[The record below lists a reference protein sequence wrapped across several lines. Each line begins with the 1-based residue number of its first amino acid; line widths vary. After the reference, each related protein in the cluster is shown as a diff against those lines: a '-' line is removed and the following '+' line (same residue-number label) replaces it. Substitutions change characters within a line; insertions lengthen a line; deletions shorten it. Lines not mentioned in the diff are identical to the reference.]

1 MVSDTDFSL
10 SKTRPLPVIVDYH
23 MHLRG
28 SDSGPA
34 SYSAHRAEAYVE
46 QAHRVGVDE
55 IGFSDHIF
63 KFGQAR
69 DIWELEWL
77 RKRGTDDLDAYVGA
91 VVEAKRRGLPVKLG
105 LEVDYFPGLEAE
117 LADLLAPYP
126 WDYLLGSI
134 HFVDGFPV
142 DQEPGLV
149 HKLPPGEAWR
159 RYFVWLRSAARSG
172 LFDVLAHPDLVK
184 IFGVRAGDEET
195 HYLHVETADAIEAAG
210 VCVEVSAAGL
220 HKPVGELYPDRALLD
235 ECYQRGVPITLA
247 SDAHEPAHVGRDIN
261 RAAALAGDVGYET
274 LTVFE
279 AREPRQEPIG

>member
-1 MVSDTDFSL
+1 
-10 SKTRPLPVIVDYH
+10 VIVDYH

-28 SDSGPA
+28 SDTGPA
-34 SYSAHRAEAYVE
+34 TYSADKAEEYAE
-46 QAHRVGVDE
+46 QARRAGIDE
-55 IGFSDHIF
+55 IGFSDHSF

-77 RKRGTDDLDAYVGA
+77 SSRGTDDLDEYVGA
-91 VVEAKRRGLPVKLG
+91 VEEAKRRGLPVKLG
-105 LEVDYFPGLEAE
+105 LEVDYFPGLETK

-126 WDYLLGSI
+126 WDYLLASI

-159 RYFVWLRSAARSG
+159 RYFVWLRDAARSS

-184 IFGVRAGDEET
+184 IFGVRATDEET
-195 HYLHVETADAIEAAG
+195 DYLHVETADAIEAAG

-220 HKPVGELYPDRALLD
+220 HNPVGELYPDRSLLQACH
-235 ECYQRGVPITLA
+235 ERGVPITLA
-247 SDAHEPAHVGRDIN
+247 SDAHEPAHVGRDLD
-261 RAAALAGDVGYET
+261 RAIALARDVGYET
-274 LTVFE
+274 VTVFE
-279 AREPRQEPIG
+279 ARRRHQEPLG